1 MPGFRA
7 LNPVRVLPI
16 TISGGPMRRPA
27 RSTLLRSFAAL
38 VAVVVLAACS
48 SEPDEGG
55 DASATTTS
63 ATAAPADADAYAD
76 AVCGA
81 LGDWMTSIEEGN
93 ASLQDSLGDE
103 VDLENVKQG
112 LLDFLDDTIAN
123 TDEMVATIE
132 DAGVPDVDNGQQVHD
147 EIVSL
152 LGQAQTAFEDA
163 RDTVDGLDAS
173 DPQALGQGL
182 QELGTSLQSAF
193 DEVQNPLEN
202 TDSTELNEAFE
213 SNEACTALDDMAA

>member
-1 MPGFRA
+1 
-7 LNPVRVLPI
+7 
-16 TISGGPMRRPA
+16 MRRAA

-48 SEPDEGG
+48 SDADEGG
-55 DASATTTS
+55 DAGETTTS
-63 ATAAPADADAYAD
+63 AAAPADAEAYAD
-76 AVCGA
+76 TVCGA
-81 LGDWMTSIEEGN
+81 LSDWMASIEEGN
-93 ASLQDSLGDE
+93 ASLQDSLGNE

-123 TDEMVATIE
+123 TEEMVGTIE
-132 DAGVPDVDNGQQVHD
+132 DAGVPDVDNGQQIHD

-163 RDTVDGLDAS
+163 RATVDGLDAS

-193 DEVQNPLEN
+193 DDVQNPLEN

>member
-1 MPGFRA
+1 
-7 LNPVRVLPI
+7 
-16 TISGGPMRRPA
+16 MRRAA
-27 RSTLLRSFAAL
+27 RSTLVRSFAAL
-38 VAVVVLAACS
+38 VSVVALAACS
-48 SEPDEGG
+48 SDADEGG
-55 DASATTTS
+55 DVGETTTS
-63 ATAAPADADAYAD
+63 AAAAPADAGAYAD
-76 AVCGA
+76 TVCGA
-81 LGDWMTSIEEGN
+81 LSDWMASIEEGN

-123 TDEMVATIE
+123 TEELVGTIE
-132 DAGVPDVDNGQQVHD
+132 DAGVPDVDNGEQIHD

-152 LGQAQTAFEDA
+152 LGRAQTAFEDA
-163 RDTVDGLDAS
+163 RDTVDALDAS

-193 DEVQNPLEN
+193 DDVQNPLEN

-213 SNEACTALDDMAA
+213 SNEACTSLDDMAA

>member
-1 MPGFRA
+1 
-7 LNPVRVLPI
+7 
-16 TISGGPMRRPA
+16 MRRAA

-38 VAVVVLAACS
+38 VSVVVLAACS
-48 SEPDEGG
+48 SDPDEGG
-55 DASATTTS
+55 DAGETTTS
-63 ATAAPADADAYAD
+63 AAAAPADAEAYAD
-76 AVCGA
+76 TVCGA
-81 LGDWMTSIEEGN
+81 LSDWMTSIEEGN
-93 ASLQDSLGDE
+93 ASLQDSLGNE

-132 DAGVPDVDNGQQVHD
+132 DAGVPDVENGEQIHD

-152 LGQAQTAFEDA
+152 LGQAQTAFEEA
-163 RDTVDGLDAS
+163 RDTVDALDAS

-193 DEVQNPLEN
+193 DDVQNPLEN
-202 TDSTELNEAFE
+202 TESAELEEAFE
-213 SNEACTALDDMAA
+213 ANEACSALAEMAA

>member
-1 MPGFRA
+1 
-7 LNPVRVLPI
+7 
-16 TISGGPMRRPA
+16 MRRAA
-27 RSTLLRSFAAL
+27 RSTLLRSSAAL
-38 VAVVVLAACS
+38 VFVVVLAACS
-48 SEPDEGG
+48 SDADEGG
-55 DASATTTS
+55 GAGETTTS
-63 ATAAPADADAYAD
+63 AAAAPTDADAYAET
-76 AVCGA
+76 VCGA
-81 LGDWMTSIEEGN
+81 LGDWMTSFEEGN
-93 ASLQDSLGDE
+93 ASMQDSLGDE
-103 VDLENVKQG
+103 VDLENVKQA

-123 TDEMVATIE
+123 IDELVTTVE
-132 DAGVPDVDNGQQVHD
+132 DAGVPDVDNGQRVHD

-173 DPQALGQGL
+173 DPEALGQGL